1 MKFLVLVCLELCW
14 LMTAAAA
21 ELKPITVTVGQQF
34 KITLQYNVTTGYQW
48 QFAKSPD
55 PKLLKLMN
63 TEYKRADSKLIGAGG
78 DQIWT
83 VKALA
88 EGKTAVELN
97 YVRPWETGATPAQ
110 STNFVVVVK
119 AKKAK
124 DKAPD

>member
-1 MKFLVLVCLELCW
+1 MKFSVLVCLALCG

-21 ELKPITVTVGQQF
+21 EPKPITVTVGQQF
-34 KITLQYNVTTGYQW
+34 KITLPYNVTTGYQW

-55 PKLLKLMN
+55 PKLLKLLD
-63 TEYKRADSKLIGAGG
+63 TEYKRPDSKLVGAGG
-78 DQIWT
+78 DQVWT
-83 VKALA
+83 FQALA
-88 EGKTAVELN
+88 EGKTAVGLN

-119 AKKAK
+119 AKKTK